1 MKVRDRSPKQKK
13 MLVWRMSEGSTKGE
27 WVDPSA
33 LPETSPN
40 ATPPRVA
47 LEPWTSSS
55 FDLLNGCEVT
65 EFPDTAPGEM
75 FDDLFPAPQDRAK
88 RR

>member
-1 MKVRDRSPKQKK
+1 VKVRDKSPKQKK

-27 WVDPSA
+27 WVEPAA
-33 LPETSPN
+33 LSETSHAN
-40 ATPPRVA
+40 PPRVA

-65 EFPDTAPGEM
+65 EFPDTAPGEL
-75 FDDLFPAPQDRAK
+75 FDDLFPPPQDRTK